1 MTAISERVRKNIKP
15 VIADRILYEDM
26 ETAITLVKSGELT
39 LLPKK
44 KDWNSKRN
52 GAACLTTKIS
62 RGFSPKMLKSGRKHL
77 IIYK

>member
-1 MTAISERVRKNIKP
+1 MTAISERVRKNIEP

-44 KDWNSKRN
+44 VAEKEGLEFETEW
-52 GAACLTTKIS
+52 
-62 RGFSPKMLKSGRKHL
+62 SGL
-77 IIYK
+77 FDY